1 MGMPL
6 IWTITDGKA
15 GDLAQCRGVAER
27 VAASLPASSGT
38 VAIEARTV
46 RPGAPFVWLMP
57 WGPVDP
63 RDREPLSPPF
73 PDLAIASGRRAVAY
87 VRRLKALSPRTLTVF
102 LKDPRSGRRAAD
114 LIWVPEHD
122 RLRGDNV
129 LVTLTSPHRMT
140 PERLAVAR
148 ASARAEILALRRPR
162 VAVLVGG
169 PSKDVAFTC
178 PDVDALCAR
187 LGTLASSGA
196 GIMVTA
202 SRRTPASLS
211 ERIAAVLSGKKAF
224 QWDGTG
230 DNPYDEM
237 LAAAD
242 AIVVTADSVNM
253 VGEAVA
259 TGRPVHVFEPNGLN
273 PKVRRFLDGL
283 RRHGA
288 VTKFEGRLESLHYQP
303 LDSTPL
309 IAQEI
314 VQRLQRACKR

>member
-1 MGMPL
+1 MR

-15 GDLAQCRGVAER
+15 GDLAQCQGVAEG
-27 VAASLPASSGT
+27 VAASLALPAEA

-63 RDREPLSPPF
+63 RDREPLAPPF
-73 PDLAIASGRRAVAY
+73 PDLAIASGRRAVPY
-87 VRRLKALSPRTLTVF
+87 VRRLKRLSPRTLTVF

-114 LIWVPEHD
+114 LVWVPEHD

-140 PERLAVAR
+140 PERLRLAR
-148 ASARAEILALRRPR
+148 AGARADILALGRPR

-169 PSKDVAFTC
+169 PSKDVAFTAR
-178 PDVDALCAR
+178 DVEAFCDR
-187 LGTLASSGA
+187 LDMLASGGA
-196 GIMVTA
+196 GLMVTA

-211 ERIAAVLSGKKAF
+211 DRIAAILSGRQAF
-224 QWDGTG
+224 LWDGTG
-230 DNPYDEM
+230 ENPYGEM
-237 LAAAD
+237 LATAD
-242 AIVVTADSVNM
+242 AFVVTAESVNM

-259 TGRPVHVFEPNGLN
+259 TGRPVHVFEPEGLS

-283 RRHGA
+283 ERHGA
-288 VTKFEGRLESLHYQP
+288 VTKFEGRLENLSYQP

-309 IAQEI
+309 IAQE
-314 VQRLQRACKR
+314 VVRRLQRACQR